1 VRRIEASKVEGPGV
15 TLDPQDIEMIA
26 ARIVALLRE
35 QQPESQP
42 RFVDAAT
49 VAAVLGIDRD
59 WVYAH
64 SAELGGVRL
73 GGEHGRLRFDLDA
86 IRRQLAIPAPKRAP
100 KPTRARPSKQRG
112 CSGLD
117 LLPYVELPSTQQS
130 SSGRAACHRPRPDT
144 GRSPDVPI
152 R

>member
-1 VRRIEASKVEGPGV
+1 V

-35 QQPESQP
+35 QQPDSEP

-49 VAAVLGIDRD
+49 VACKLGVDRD

-73 GGEHGRLRFDLDA
+73 GGEHGRLRFDLHA
-86 IRRQLAIPAPKRAP
+86 IRRQLASPALKQAP
-100 KPTRARPSKQRG
+100 DPTRKSRRKPPRRR
-112 CSGLD
+112 CSNVD
-117 LLPYVELPSTQQS
+117 LLPYTELPSTQQS
-130 SSGRAACHRPRPDT
+130 SSGRAACQRPRPDN
-144 GRSPDVPI
+144 GKRGPDVPI
-152 R
+152 P

>member
-1 VRRIEASKVEGPGV
+1 V
-15 TLDPQDIEMIA
+15 TLDPQDIEMLA
-26 ARIVALLRE
+26 ARIVELLRE
-35 QQPESQP
+35 QRNDGEP

-49 VAAVLGIDRD
+49 VSRKLGVDRD

-100 KPTRARPSKQRG
+100 KPTRARPRKPRRRG
-112 CSGLD
+112 CSGVD
-117 LLPYVELPSTQQS
+117 LLPYVELPSTRQS

-144 GRSPDVPI
+144 GR
-152 R
+152 

>member
-1 VRRIEASKVEGPGV
+1 M
-15 TLDPQDIEMIA
+15 TLDHQDIEMIA
-26 ARIVALLRE
+26 ARIVDLLRE
-35 QQPESQP
+35 QQPDGEQ

-49 VAAVLGIDRD
+49 VARKLGVDRD

-73 GGEHGRLRFDLDA
+73 GGEHGRLRFDLEA
-86 IRRQLAIPAPKRAP
+86 IRRQLATPAPKPAP
-100 KPTRARPSKQRG
+100 DRTRSARRKPPRKR
-112 CSGLD
+112 CSGVD
-117 LLPYVELPSTQQS
+117 LLPYVELPSTRQS

>member
-1 VRRIEASKVEGPGV
+1 V
-15 TLDPQDIEMIA
+15 TLDHQDIEMIA
-26 ARIVALLRE
+26 ARIVDLLRE
-35 QQPESQP
+35 QKPDGEQ

-49 VAAVLGIDRD
+49 VARKLGVDRD

-86 IRRQLAIPAPKRAP
+86 IRRRLAAPAPKRAP
-100 KPTRARPSKQRG
+100 ERTRSAQRKPPRKRG
-112 CSGLD
+112 SGVD
-117 LLPYVELPSTQQS
+117 LLPYVELPSTRQS

>member
-1 VRRIEASKVEGPGV
+1 M
-15 TLDPQDIEMIA
+15 TLDHQDIEMIA
-26 ARIVALLRE
+26 ARIVDLLRE
-35 QQPESQP
+35 QQPDGEQ

-49 VAAVLGIDRD
+49 VARKLGVDRD

-73 GGEHGRLRFDLDA
+73 GGEHGRLRFDLEA
-86 IRRQLAIPAPKRAP
+86 IRRRLAAPAPKRAP
-100 KPTRARPSKQRG
+100 ERTRSARRKPPRKRG
-112 CSGLD
+112 SGVD
-117 LLPYVELPSTQQS
+117 LLPYVELPSTRQS

>member
-1 VRRIEASKVEGPGV
+1 M
-15 TLDPQDIEMIA
+15 TLDPRDIEMLA

-35 QQPESQP
+35 LQPESEP

-49 VAAVLGIDRD
+49 VAQKLGVDRD

-73 GGEHGRLRFDLDA
+73 GGEHGRLRFDLET
-86 IRRQLAIPAPKRAP
+86 IRRQLATTAPKRAP
-100 KPTRARPSKQRG
+100 KPARARPRKPRRRG
-112 CSGLD
+112 CSDVD
-117 LLPYVELPSTQQS
+117 LLPYLELPSTRQS

>member
-1 VRRIEASKVEGPGV
+1 M

-26 ARIVALLRE
+26 ARIVAMLRE

-100 KPTRARPSKQRG
+100 KPTRTRPRKPRERG
-112 CSGLD
+112 CSGVD
-117 LLPYVELPSTQQS
+117 LLPYLELPSTRQS
-130 SSGRAACHRPRPDT
+130 SSGRAACDRPRPDT
-144 GRSPDVPI
+144 GRCPDVPI